1 MARKKGVDL
10 SDINPVYVLV
20 AKDTNIPVGCMGQL
34 QVYGTRAEARES
46 KYDNEKVVRVRMVYE

>member
-10 SDINPVYVLV
+10 SDVNPVYVLV
-20 AKDTNIPVGCMGQL
+20 AKDTNIPVNFCGQL

-46 KYDNEKVVRVRMVYE
+46 KYEDEKVVRVRMVYE